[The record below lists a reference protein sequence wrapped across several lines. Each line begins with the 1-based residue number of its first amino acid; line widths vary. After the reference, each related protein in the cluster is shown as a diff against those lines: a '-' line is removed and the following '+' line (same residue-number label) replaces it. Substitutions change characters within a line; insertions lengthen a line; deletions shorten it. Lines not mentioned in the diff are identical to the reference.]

1 MASTAVPD
9 GVVGPGQGLG
19 SNLAASVPRGQRDAE
34 FHGAPGPKE
43 RQVRDAWFLAHPA
56 FPRTRPGL
64 LLAML
69 MGLSQ
74 AAQSWHMNE
83 ASTHRDH
90 EKNKNIVKAEAT
102 NGALVAA
109 LFITVTTS
117 SLFSPDGIPQNGMES
132 AYGMTNLYFTLMTT
146 ATFFFAMSIIYSL
159 TLLLVFE
166 SAHGKDAT
174 DLSHALGLGI
184 HWPITNFI
192 IGVMLLLVALFVKG
206 FFDVDLWVWIV
217 GIVFISLL
225 IVVYFFFL
233 ATAVQAQWDV
243 MDATLRAQD
252 TVAGGFHSNMLS
264 GSLQLAQEW
273 IRLLPDMDDVTRDGV
288 LSRFQDQLIDAEA
301 LIDLTP
307 DDFAQLGLS
316 KLGWQKTMLRRAR
329 EELRHK

>member
-1 MASTAVPD
+1 
-9 GVVGPGQGLG
+9 
-19 SNLAASVPRGQRDAE
+19 
-34 FHGAPGPKE
+34 
-43 RQVRDAWFLAHPA
+43 
-56 FPRTRPGL
+56 
-64 LLAML
+64 
-69 MGLSQ
+69 MGLTQ

-225 IVVYFFFL
+225 IVIYFFFL

-288 LSRFQDQLIDAEA
+288 LSRFRDQLIDAEA

-316 KLGWQKTMLRRAR
+316 KLGWQKTMLRQAR
-329 EELRHK
+329 KELRDK